1 MMASA
6 LLIDDDKDLRT
17 SLEAAAND
25 VGLGLRTTGDW
36 NEALAL
42 FHVLSPNLVIAD
54 YNLPGSEHGLRLL
67 AEIKSLRPSVR
78 VILISGVVDAADLGR
93 AEALGVVERVLS
105 KGDAIAMTKALLEEI
120 RQAEATVTTSSEWSS
135 VAQAYVNSRAVD
147 QDHFEELDASLRRQA
162 ENRP

>member
-1 MMASA
+1 MASA
-6 LLIDDDKDLRT
+6 LLIDDDEDLRA

-93 AEALGVVERVLS
+93 AEALGIVERVLS

-120 RQAEATVTTSSEWSS
+120 RQAEATITTSSEWPS

-147 QDHFEELDASLRRQA
+147 QDAFEELDAALQQQA

>member
-1 MMASA
+1 MASA
-6 LLIDDDKDLRT
+6 LLIDDDEDLRS
-17 SLEAAAND
+17 SLQAAAND
-25 VGLGLRTTGDW
+25 VGLGLRATGDW

-78 VILISGVVDAADLGR
+78 VILISGVVDAADLRR
-93 AEALGVVERVLS
+93 AEALGMVERVLS
-105 KGDAIAMTKALLEEI
+105 KGDAIATTKALLEEI
-120 RQAEATVTTSSEWSS
+120 RQAEATVTTSSDWQA

-147 QDHFEELDASLRRQA
+147 QEAFDELDAALRRQA

>member
-1 MMASA
+1 MATA
-6 LLIDDDKDLRT
+6 LLIDDNEDLCA

-25 VGLGLRTTGDW
+25 FGLGLRTTSDW
-36 NEALAL
+36 DEALAL

-78 VILISGVVDAADLGR
+78 LILISGVVDAADLGR
-93 AEALGVVERVLS
+93 AEALGVVDRVLS
-105 KGDAIAMTKALLEEI
+105 KGDSVAMTKALLEEI
-120 RQAEATVTTSSEWSS
+120 QQAEAAVVGASDWQT
-135 VAQAYVNSRAVD
+135 VAQAYVNSRAID
-147 QDHFEELDASLRRQA
+147 QDAFEKLDAALRQQA

>member
-1 MMASA
+1 MATA
-6 LLIDDDKDLRT
+6 LLIDDDEDLRA
-17 SLEAAAND
+17 SLKAAAD
-25 VGLGLRTTGDW
+25 DLGLGLRTTGDW

-42 FHVLSPNLVIAD
+42 FHILSPNLVIAD

-93 AEALGVVERVLS
+93 AQALGVVERVVS
-105 KGDAIAMTKALLEEI
+105 KGDVAMTKTLLDEI
-120 RQAEATVTTSSEWSS
+120 RQAEATGDTASDWQA
-135 VAQAYVNSRAVD
+135 VAEAYVNSRAVD
-147 QDHFEELDASLRRQA
+147 QHSFNELDAALRWQA